1 MFFCSYNKG
10 QVQITRQDYENVI
23 VIFRKKNAENKL
35 EIVCLGTLITKKW
48 ILVSVTCN
56 NMLKPHS
63 EVTASIGS
71 SSQTLDIFGYQEV
84 RPRSQFTILVVSS
97 FTLLSKFE
105 SVKIY

>member
-10 QVQITRQDYENVI
+10 QVQITRQDCENVI

-48 ILVSVTCN
+48 ILVSIICY
-56 NMLKPHS
+56 NMLEPLS
-63 EVTASIGS
+63 EITVSIGS
-71 SSQTLDIFGYQEV
+71 SSQEVVIFGYQNV

-97 FTLLSKFE
+97 FTLD
-105 SVKIY
+105 